1 MEIHADAVAAGLC
14 RSVSWSLLPIT
25 ASSTL
30 CVVGDFSGTNT
41 TRDSF
46 PDLAM
51 AYKICVPEYRNRVSW
66 EKMTESPG
74 HPGVKTSRLLW
85 GRSSFG
91 SSAVIGS
98 L

>member
-14 RSVSWSLLPIT
+14 RSVGWSLLPIT

-74 HPGVKTSRLLW
+74 HPG
-85 GRSSFG
+85 
-91 SSAVIGS
+91 
-98 L
+98 